1 MCCFSN
7 IFADIS
13 GPKTEK
19 ESSRKDGGREP
30 ERGRLLIQTKVTI
43 KIINQM
49 EEGAKTSRDGDL
61 KSISN
66 IRNTS
71 ELASF
76 AFF

>member
-1 MCCFSN
+1 
-7 IFADIS
+7 
-13 GPKTEK
+13 
-19 ESSRKDGGREP
+19 
-30 ERGRLLIQTKVTI
+30 
-43 KIINQM
+43 M

-76 AFF
+76 AFFWDSVSSYAEQEPATFEWFIIYSYYLLL